1 MKIIDINQALPQIM
15 ELIEMAFAG
24 EEIIIS
30 KNNQQTIKITPV
42 LSPQP
47 RPLYLGAIKTGL
59 LSGMILMNH
68 WMIFRTIFNAVT
80 P

>member
-30 KNNQQTIKITPV
+30 NNNQQTIKITPV

-47 RPLYLGAIKTGL
+47 RPPLFGCDKDRISLRDDFDEPLDDFQDYI
-59 LSGMILMNH
+59 
-68 WMIFRTIFNAVT
+68 
-80 P
+80 